1 VEAQDA
7 VMQSQRII
15 RVSLQASDGERWDA
29 IGGGD
34 SVDAAL
40 EFAVQSAPDERRWR
54 VTGWRDL
61 YGD

>member
-1 VEAQDA
+1 VRHEA
-7 VMQSQRII
+7 VR
-15 RVSLQASDGERWDA
+15 RRRGERWDA

-40 EFAVQSAPDERRWR
+40 EFAVQSAPADRRWR
-54 VTGWRDL
+54 VTAWRDL

>member
-1 VEAQDA
+1 
-7 VMQSQRII
+7 MRSQRII
-15 RVSLQASDGERWDA
+15 RVSLQAASGERWEA

-40 EFAVQSAPDERRWR
+40 DFAVSSAPADRRWR
-54 VTGWRDL
+54 VVDWRDV